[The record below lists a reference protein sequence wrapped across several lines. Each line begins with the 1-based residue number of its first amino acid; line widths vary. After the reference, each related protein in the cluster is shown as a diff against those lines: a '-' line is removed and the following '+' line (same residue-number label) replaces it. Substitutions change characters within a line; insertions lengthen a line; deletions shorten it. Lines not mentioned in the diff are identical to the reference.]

1 MESPTLNSAGEPIVL
16 VERRGHIGIVRMNR
30 PEAMNA
36 MSADLRGALATTW
49 EEHEA
54 DPDIWVHIVTGVGD
68 RAFCAGADLKEAAAT
83 GMMVNNRIR
92 VTEMSANTVGFGG
105 VTPLMKK
112 PIIAAVNGYA
122 LGGGCELVLACDL
135 IVAEEQAQLGLTE
148 VRRGLVAGGGG
159 MYRLPRRI
167 PPTIALEAIMTGVPL
182 TAQRAYEVGLV
193 NRLVPI
199 GQGVEAAVE
208 IAELICEGSP
218 AAVRYSRAVAR
229 AAFSIGD
236 QEAKDTAPELR
247 EAWWNSGDMSE
258 GPRAFAEKRKPN
270 WSS

>member
-1 MESPTLNSAGEPIVL
+1 MESLPLNRAGEPIVL
-16 VERRGHIGIVRMNR
+16 VEQRGHIGIVRINR

-36 MSADLRGALATTW
+36 MNTDLREAMKATW
-49 EEHEA
+49 EVQEA

-68 RAFCAGADLKEAAAT
+68 RAFCAGMDLKAAASGG
-83 GMMVNNRIR
+83 GMGSKSPPV
-92 VTEMSANTVGFGG
+92 SQPANAVGFGG

-148 VRRGLVAGGGG
+148 VRRGLVAGAGGI
-159 MYRLPRRI
+159 YRLPRRI
-167 PPTIALEAIMTGVPL
+167 PPTIALEVIMTGVPL

-193 NRLVPI
+193 NRLVPT
-199 GQGVEAAVE
+199 GQGVE

-236 QEAKDTAPELR
+236 QEAKDSAPELQ
-247 EAWWNSGDMSE
+247 EAWWSSDDTRE